1 MKVYVQVGRDKHD
14 GYVASCP
21 SLPGCMCRGNTSEE
35 AISKLIEAVRGY
47 LAAMSNIVPESI
59 DVEQS
64 IQDAPPTQV
73 A

>member
-1 MKVYVQVGRDKHD
+1 MKVHVQVGRDKYD

-21 SLPGCMCRGNTSEE
+21 SLPGCMCRGSTSEE
-35 AISKLIEAVRGY
+35 AISKLVEAVRGY

-59 DVEQS
+59 EVEQTMR
-64 IQDAPPTQV
+64 DVPPTQV